1 LDQEATILVYTRPD
15 CMVENE
21 NITIPDDGQE
31 DGSPS
36 LERGDT
42 RINHS
47 GSATTTT
54 GGSTLDKQGTRETA
68 ENTLQ
73 PPAPSNLPEMGDHS
87 LHRELLE
94 RARQDPATQ

>member
-1 LDQEATILVYTRPD
+1 MSHHIIFLKPAGGPHWALLDDDTVQWVQEEGVLDQEATILVYTRPD
-15 CMVENE
+15 YMVENE

-54 GGSTLDKQGTRETA
+54 ACGGRCRSATLTKQ
-68 ENTLQ
+68 
-73 PPAPSNLPEMGDHS
+73 
-87 LHRELLE
+87 
-94 RARQDPATQ
+94 